1 MATTIEQ
8 ISEFLESE
16 GIHFGA
22 DGNIIRTGFKTE
34 KYRDPDGDEAVRIV
48 ISLEENGEFIKIV
61 APMVYKYP
69 DGPHKAV
76 LFQLLLMISWQT
88 KMLQYEYDVSDGEVR
103 AIIEFPLEDADL
115 TKTQLMRC
123 LRWIARATDKHH
135 DEVVAAMTKG
145 ELPKPEEP
153 EEEDMAQLW
162 DEFQQFLDQ
171 RRRQQKGGDGH
182 GLPS

>member
-16 GIHFGA
+16 DLHFEV
-22 DGNIIRTGFKTE
+22 DENIIRTGFKTDN
-34 KYRDPDGDEAVRIV
+34 YRDSDGDEGVRIV
-48 ISLEENGEFIKIV
+48 IALEENGEFIKIV

-88 KMLQYEYDVSDGEVR
+88 KMLQYEYDVTDGEVR

-123 LRWIARATDKHH
+123 LRWIAKATDDHH
-135 DEVVAAMTKG
+135 GDIVAAMTKG
-145 ELPKPEEP
+145 ELPKREES

-162 DEFQQFLDQ
+162 DEFQQFLQ
-171 RRRQQKGGDGH
+171 QKRQQKGGDGH